1 MFQGC
6 TKMVLENV
14 VIMGCCNKKLC
25 SRSEYLAGGGGG
37 AKKGNGKGRD
47 HEGLGRVCLNH
58 AIRYLRFY
66 RAECVFASIELKKN
80 WSIFFFLPTILSQR
94 NGFLLSLV
102 TDGKS

>member
-1 MFQGC
+1 
-6 TKMVLENV
+6 MVLENV
-14 VIMGCCNKKLC
+14 VIMGYCNKKLC
-25 SRSEYLAGGGGG
+25 SRSEYLGGRGGGG
-37 AKKGNGKGRD
+37 AKNGNSKGRD

-66 RAECVFASIELKKN
+66 RVECVFASIELKK

-94 NGFLLSLV
+94 NCFLLSLV

>member
-25 SRSEYLAGGGGG
+25 SRSEYLAGGGGGGFGG

-80 WSIFFFLPTILSQR
+80 WSIFFFCPPY
-94 NGFLLSLV
+94 
-102 TDGKS
+102 